1 MSVSVEFVRKNRH
14 IEGEKQIVPPSCH
27 SPGLHLYRPLQPPTN
42 QCARNHSVIV
52 KTILDIT
59 SWIHLVTNRELIFIS
74 AMPQL
79 TLHHVVLVFVTIKDA
94 VNNTNASSMLGT
106 YCVN

>member
-14 IEGEKQIVPPSCH
+14 IEREKQIVPPSCH
-27 SPGLHLYRPLQPPTN
+27 SPGLHLYRPLQLPTN
-42 QCARNHSVIV
+42 QCARNN
-52 KTILDIT
+52 IT

-74 AMPQL
+74 AMPQV
-79 TLHHVVLVFVTIKDA
+79 TLHHVVLIFVTIKDA